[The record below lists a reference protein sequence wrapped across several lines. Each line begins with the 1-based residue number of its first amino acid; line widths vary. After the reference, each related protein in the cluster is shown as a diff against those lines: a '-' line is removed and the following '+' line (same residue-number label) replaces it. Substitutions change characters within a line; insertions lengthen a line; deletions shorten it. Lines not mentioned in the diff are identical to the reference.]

1 VYNVD
6 GTPNAN
12 GHIHSYTDLEMQTGQ
27 QRMKL
32 HFFLTNISES
42 KIILGYPWFAA
53 TQPNI
58 DWARGWINA
67 DQLPL
72 IIWNL
77 QKPKTHIGTCNIT
90 PAG

>member
-1 VYNVD
+1 
-6 GTPNAN
+6 
-12 GHIHSYTDLEMQTGQ
+12 MQTGQ
-27 QRMKL
+27 QRTKL
-32 HFFLTNISES
+32 HFFLTNIGES

-58 DWARGWINA
+58 DWARGWIDA

-77 QKPKTHIGTCNIT
+77 QKPKTHIGTCDVT